1 MPRLWRTGALRHR
14 SCIVSNQQAVDAF
27 GSVLTAMV
35 TPFTSDGTSIDFD
48 AAAQLANDLVDLG
61 NNGLVINGT
70 TGESPTTADEEKVE
84 LLKVIVDAVGSRARI
99 IAGAGNNDTAHTVA
113 LAAQAA
119 ATGVHGLLIVT
130 PYYNKPPQSGIQ
142 AHFEAVANSTELP
155 IMIYDIP
162 GRAGV
167 PIETETIL
175 RLADHPRILA
185 NKDAKGDVFAATQV
199 MSRTGIAYYSGD
211 DGLNL
216 PLLASG
222 AVGVVSVTGHVVA
235 DRHLAMVNA
244 VAQNDIALAREI
256 AYSLVPITEGLMTR
270 AQGAI
275 MVKAALDMLN
285 RAGGGSLRLPLVP
298 ATQEQREVLRSDLRA
313 GGLNL

>member
-1 MPRLWRTGALRHR
+1 MSQTDAL
-14 SCIVSNQQAVDAF
+14 NAF
-27 GSVLTAMV
+27 GSVITAMV
-35 TPFTSDGTSIDFD
+35 TPFNADGTAIDFD
-48 AAAQLANDLVDLG
+48 AAAQLASDLVDLG
-61 NNGLVINGT
+61 NDGLVINGT

-84 LLKVIVDAVGSRARI
+84 LLKVVVAAVGHRAKV

-130 PYYNKPPQSGIQ
+130 PYYNKPPQEGIY
-142 AHFEAVANSTELP
+142 AHFTAVADSTDLP
-155 IMIYDIP
+155 IMVYDIP

-167 PIETETIL
+167 PIAHETML
-175 RLADHPRILA
+175 RLAEHPQILA

-199 MSRTGIAYYSGD
+199 MARTGLAYYSGD

-235 DRHLAMVNA
+235 DRHRAMVDA
-244 VAQNDIALAREI
+244 VANNDIALAREI
-256 AYSLVPITEGLMTR
+256 AYSLVPVTEGIMTR

-275 MVKAALDMLN
+275 MVKAALDMLG
-285 RAGGGSLRLPLVP
+285 RAGGGTLRLPLVP
-298 ATQEQREVLRSDLRA
+298 ASSEQRAVLREDLIA
-313 GGLNL
+313 GGVSL